1 MRISQFLILPPY
13 QYAGHGANLY
23 TTIYNHTLADATIRE
38 LTVEDPN
45 EAFDVLRDTQDYLLL
60 HPFFLESSITINPN
74 PYAPSSRRPRRLP
87 TSSLLPMPT
96 IQSFRTKY
104 KIAPRQ
110 FARVLEMHLLS
121 RIPLRHRTA
130 GGASQAKLLIQKS
143 KAPDENDRRY
153 YWWRMIVKQRVYKQN
168 KDTLI
173 QIDQPDRIEKLNES
187 VTSVEEEYEQLLGQF
202 EAQMEKL
209 RLREEEG
216 EGTGKNGDM
225 KGSTTGNRAKRK
237 VIVEEDD
244 DEDDRDV
251 DSGPEAKKVRA

>member
-1 MRISQFLILPPY
+1 M
-13 QYAGHGANLY
+13 
-23 TTIYNHTLADATIRE
+23 
-38 LTVEDPN
+38 
-45 EAFDVLRDTQDYLLL
+45 
-60 HPFFLESSITINPN
+60 
-74 PYAPSSRRPRRLP
+74 
-87 TSSLLPMPT
+87 
-96 IQSFRTKY
+96 
-104 KIAPRQ
+104 
-110 FARVLEMHLLS
+110 
-121 RIPLRHRTA
+121 
-130 GGASQAKLLIQKS
+130 
-143 KAPDENDRRY
+143 
-153 YWWRMIVKQRVYKQN
+153 KQRVYKQN